1 MGLSFANHTIFLLD
15 TTGLEYPNSNILFF
29 VKVQSLFL
37 ISSNSKILHFHGTSA
52 KYFLYTHY
60 LCFALSQ
67 LSPKFM
73 TFISYWFKGKDLQVE
88 KCYWQ
93 FMGRSCI
100 LRSPA
105 SSLLSYFFFLF
116 FVHSSFSSPLSSGT
130 KQSISLSPTKQFSR
144 HGILFKHAFE
154 VCLFTWRQAKFLP
167 RIKSRECFFSSSFY
181 SCNTKMKATGE
192 IFKCVHN
199 LEKDTEK

>member
-1 MGLSFANHTIFLLD
+1 MALL
-15 TTGLEYPNSNILFF
+15 PNT
-29 VKVQSLFL
+29 
-37 ISSNSKILHFHGTSA
+37 SSIN
-52 KYFLYTHY
+52 Y

-67 LSPKFM
+67 LSPN
-73 TFISYWFKGKDLQVE
+73 SWLLSVNGFKGRILPKW

-105 SSLLSYFFFLF
+105 FSLLSYFFFLF

-130 KQSISLSPTKQFSR
+130 KQSISLSPKSSLAE

-167 RIKSRECFFSSSFY
+167 RIKSRECAFSLHLLFLQY
-181 SCNTKMKATGE
+181 
-192 IFKCVHN
+192 
-199 LEKDTEK
+199 KDESHWGDF